1 MQAIGHVST
10 QTELDRRVSERLL
23 RSGRDLALL
32 SFDPWKPGLYLGTS
46 RVDEGESDGEE
57 DGKGKRRTMQE
68 SHAARSVI
76 FDNVERTRASRCHL
90 RLLGRARL
98 SPEAGPQHPLP
109 YERDKGVPNKR
120 EGGALS
126 TSMIEDRQHFWR
138 EASSECTRV
147 KADKAFEQRAKH

>member
-1 MQAIGHVST
+1 MQAIGHVSA
-10 QTELDRRVSERLL
+10 QTELDRRAPERLL

-76 FDNVERTRASRCHL
+76 FDNVERTRGRRRPFWPVGRGAA
-90 RLLGRARL
+90 LLHTA
-98 SPEAGPQHPLP
+98 PP
-109 YERDKGVPNKR
+109 
-120 EGGALS
+120 
-126 TSMIEDRQHFWR
+126 
-138 EASSECTRV
+138 
-147 KADKAFEQRAKH
+147 